1 MSLVS
6 VYLVSKNIG
15 IKLYHLERGI

>member
-1 MSLVS
+1 VTLVS
-6 VYLVSKNIG
+6 VYLISKNIG

>member
-1 MSLVS
+1 MTLVS
-6 VYLVSKNIG
+6 VHLMSKNIG